1 MPLVL
6 TACGFAVYGNALAN
20 PFHIDDRFVILGDE
34 RVQQAD
40 MGAIFTEEYWPGGH
54 GNRLYRPLVLASF
67 ALNWAVS
74 ETAWTFRLV
83 NLLLH
88 IGAAYG
94 LFLLIREVTRQRW
107 PALAAALFFVVH
119 PIHTTPLNQIVDRAD
134 ISAALCVLLAAWLY
148 RRDGGGQ
155 HPANWV
161 RPILAAGLFAGGLL
175 CKENAV
181 TLIGIVVLL
190 DICRLPRNAG
200 SSAGTWIVQRV
211 LRCYLP
217 MLLILVGYLVVRTSV
232 LGGVSRSA
240 GEVEPLDNIIA
251 NPEYRL
257 TAEGSPMLAR
267 WGTPV
272 AVFGQGVFKLL
283 WPRHLSWD
291 YSYAAIDNVRS
302 WADGR
307 LWSGCAVLAA
317 AFATVVISWRRR
329 RLACLAVGITLV
341 TYSVVSNTFI
351 LIGSAFAERYL
362 YLPSVGVCMLAGLV
376 VWAGIQHV
384 QGAVPARRRLAAGG
398 LLMAAVV
405 AWCGG
410 AAWTVVRNR
419 DFALGADLNAADL
432 RTNPRSARLWCS
444 VAADALNGR
453 RYGAALEHA
462 QRAVEIVPEYARAWR
477 IAGLAHWGLQ
487 EPDPALGCLRRS
499 IELGAPDDENVVIV
513 VANILKS
520 RGDYRA
526 AIELL
531 EACVARRPESATA
544 LNNLAWYLITAEP
557 ARLRDPERALP
568 YAERAARLNPTA
580 GDILDTQV
588 AVLLALGRREEAR
601 RILTEGL
608 RRIAPDDPYRAGLLE
623 KAKELGL

>member
-1 MPLVL
+1 M
-6 TACGFAVYGNALAN
+6 
-20 PFHIDDRFVILGDE
+20 
-34 RVQQAD
+34 
-40 MGAIFTEEYWPGGH
+40 
-54 GNRLYRPLVLASF
+54 
-67 ALNWAVS
+67 
-74 ETAWTFRLV
+74 
-83 NLLLH
+83 
-88 IGAAYG
+88 
-94 LFLLIREVTRQRW
+94 
-107 PALAAALFFVVH
+107 
-119 PIHTTPLNQIVDRAD
+119 
-134 ISAALCVLLAAWLY
+134 
-148 RRDGGGQ
+148 
-155 HPANWV
+155 
-161 RPILAAGLFAGGLL
+161 
-175 CKENAV
+175 
-181 TLIGIVVLL
+181 
-190 DICRLPRNAG
+190 
-200 SSAGTWIVQRV
+200 
-211 LRCYLP
+211 
-217 MLLILVGYLVVRTSV
+217 
-232 LGGVSRSA
+232 
-240 GEVEPLDNIIA
+240 
-251 NPEYRL
+251 
-257 TAEGSPMLAR
+257 
-267 WGTPV
+267 
-272 AVFGQGVFKLL
+272 
-283 WPRHLSWD
+283 
-291 YSYAAIDNVRS
+291 
-302 WADGR
+302 
-307 LWSGCAVLAA
+307 
-317 AFATVVISWRRR
+317 
-329 RLACLAVGITLV
+329 GITLV

-487 EPDPALGCLRRS
+487 EPDPALRRS